1 MRNVIKLPERGKAVF
16 VGDTH
21 GDIQAS
27 RLVVRQY
34 AKKGFYAVFLGDYVD
49 RGEQSKEN
57 INFLLS
63 AQKQYSRI
71 ILLAGNH
78 EMSTIEPVSPSEF
91 WDSLDQKQTDE
102 YTEIFKNFP
111 LAVSGNGFLA
121 VHAGLADLSCLDDWD
136 KIVPGDPNWIKI
148 LWADF
153 REKEGEC
160 LGSLGGRIKLGRDY
174 FYRVMNSLGKN
185 VLIRS
190 HDPYAPER
198 MFNNRCLTLFTSAS
212 YGKLR
217 QIAVLDLSKYVKL
230 IDDFE
235 LITF

>member
-1 MRNVIKLPERGKAVF
+1 MKNVINLPAHGVAVF

-21 GDIQAS
+21 GDIQTS
-27 RLVVRQY
+27 HLIVRQY
-34 AKKGFYAVFLGDYVD
+34 TKKNYYTIFLGDYVD
-49 RGEQSKEN
+49 RGEKSKEN
-57 INFLLS
+57 IDFLLS
-63 AQKQYSRI
+63 SQKQYPKL

-78 EMSTIEPVSPSEF
+78 EMAMIEPVSPSQF
-91 WDSLDQKQTDE
+91 WDSLSEQETSE
-102 YTEIFKNFP
+102 YARIFRDLP
-111 LAVSGNGFLA
+111 LAVSGNGFIA
-121 VHAGLADLSCLDDWD
+121 VHAGLPDLLILEDWD
-136 KIVPGDPNWIKI
+136 KIIPGDDNWMKI

-153 REKEGEC
+153 REREGEY

-174 FYRVMNSLGKN
+174 FVRIMDSLGEN

-198 MFNNRCLTLFTSAS
+198 MFNNRCLTLFSSAS
-212 YGKLR
+212 YGKMR
-217 QIAVLDLSKYVKL
+217 QIAILNLSKKVKS